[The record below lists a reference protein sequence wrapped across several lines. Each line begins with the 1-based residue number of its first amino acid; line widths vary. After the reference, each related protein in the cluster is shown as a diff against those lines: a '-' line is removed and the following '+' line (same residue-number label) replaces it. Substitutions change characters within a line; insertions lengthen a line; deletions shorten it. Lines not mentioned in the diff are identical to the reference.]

1 MYLNDIATIPVNLAG
16 NAAMSLPVGLAPE
29 DGIPV
34 PCAQNQPWVNEDTQQ
49 TLRQLRIPR
58 TDPWGKPLPGEP
70 DDGIAA
76 RMNAA
81 VGAPAKKLERK

>member
-1 MYLNDIATIPVNLAG
+1 MPKR
-16 NAAMSLPVGLAPE
+16 MSLDYKKGAFPAYDLEPE

-70 DDGIAA
+70 DDAIAA

-81 VGAPAKKLERK
+81 IGAPAKKH